1 MNLAYCRAAWTA
13 ILILVSTA
21 VIAQDAARPSLR
33 ERLRERIEQR
43 REAASDTPAAGTTE
57 YSLNYGGLTRK
68 YLLHIPAHRD
78 PGKPLPLVIALHG
91 GGGHAAFMADDARY
105 GWVGKAD
112 REGFAVVFP
121 NGYSRLP
128 GGRFATWNAGQC
140 CGDARDR
147 NIDDV
152 GFVRALVA
160 DVRRKQAIDP
170 SRVFAT
176 GMSNG
181 GMLSH
186 RLACDA
192 ADLVRAVASVA
203 GTDATTDCKPSR
215 PVSVLH
221 IHARDDTHVLF
232 GGGAGK
238 DAFRDRAKVFDFVS
252 VPDTLARW
260 VVRNHCQ
267 PTPRRILEAPG
278 AYCEAY
284 AGCADGTRLQLCVT
298 EEGGHAWP
306 GAERVRRGKA
316 PASQAIDASD
326 VIWAFFEA
334 AAR

>member
-1 MNLAYCRAAWTA
+1 MKSTRCRIAQVA
-13 ILILVSTA
+13 ILFLASTA
-21 VIAQDAARPSLR
+21 AIAQDVDRPGLR

-43 REAASDTPAAGTTE
+43 REPAPGDTAAGTTE
-57 YSLNYGGLTRK
+57 HSLRHGGLTRK
-68 YLLHIPAHRD
+68 YLLHVPARRA
-78 PGKPLPLVIALHG
+78 PGVPLPLVIAFHG
-91 GGGHAAFMADDARY
+91 GGGHAEFMADDARY
-105 GWVGKAD
+105 GWVSKAD

-121 NGYSRLP
+121 NGYSKLP

-152 GFVRALVA
+152 GFVRAVVN
-160 DVRRKQAIDP
+160 DVRRQLAVDP
-170 SRVFAT
+170 ARIFAT

-192 ADLVRAVASVA
+192 ADLFRAIASVA
-203 GTDATTDCKPSR
+203 GTDATTTCTPSR

-232 GGGAGK
+232 NGGAGP
-238 DAFRDRAKVFDFVS
+238 DAFRDPSKVFEFVS

-260 VVRNHCQ
+260 VGRDRCN
-267 PTPRRILEAPG
+267 PTPRRNLDVPG

-284 AGCADGTRLQLCVT
+284 GGCADGTRLQLCVT
-298 EEGGHAWP
+298 ESGGHAWP
-306 GAERVRRGKA
+306 GAERVRRGKE
-316 PASQAIDASD
+316 PASQAIDATD
-326 VIWAFFEA
+326 VIWAFFVEA
-334 AAR
+334 SH

>member
-1 MNLAYCRAAWTA
+1 MNLAYCRAAWTT

-21 VIAQDAARPSLR
+21 VIAQDAARPGLR

-43 REAASDTPAAGTTE
+43 REAASDASAAGTTE
-57 YSLNYGGLTRK
+57 YSLNHGGLTRK

-78 PGKPLPLVIALHG
+78 PGKALPLVIALHG

-105 GWVGKAD
+105 GWVGEAD

-128 GGRFATWNAGQC
+128 GGRFATWNAGRC

-170 SRVFAT
+170 TRIFAT

-203 GTDATTDCKPSR
+203 GTDATTVCKPSR

-306 GAERVRRGKA
+306 GAERGRRGKA
-316 PASQAIDASD
+316 PASQAIDATD